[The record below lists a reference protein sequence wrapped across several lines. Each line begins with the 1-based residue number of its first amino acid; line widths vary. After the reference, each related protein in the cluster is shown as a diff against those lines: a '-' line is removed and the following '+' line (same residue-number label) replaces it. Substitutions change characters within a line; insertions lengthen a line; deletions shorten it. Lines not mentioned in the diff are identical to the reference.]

1 MTEIDPNIELHI
13 EKTRKE
19 DKQEYRTIFAEK
31 WVEKVIT
38 WALYLVGGMILS
50 AIVLSAVQ
58 FIK

>member
-13 EKTRKE
+13 EKARKE